1 MEEADREIC
10 EIWVGTFQYG
20 RVKKDKHTYTTGLY
34 KLIDLY
40 LQAIRRNI
48 DIDLG
53 EEKIC
58 EIIGTQ
64 TPTLEWQRQILMELS
79 DQNIVT
85 EEELDLIRSYGS
97 YGFSGMNNY
106 LRRNPTSKAPINDI
120 ISRLS
125 PLSNDIVVF
134 RYVRKYAY
142 LPTDIG
148 KIFTSQGY
156 LSTTMDAAMTTG
168 IICDHMKNAESI
180 KDGAIMQINVPTG
193 ARAIY
198 LSGHEKELLF
208 PHNAQLKLINYT
220 KGKFICEPKNDVCV
234 IVNDVPFFT
243 FEMML

>member
-1 MEEADREIC
+1 MEKANC
-10 EIWVGTFQYG
+10 KIWVESRNYG
-20 RVKKDKHTYTTGLY
+20 SVEDENDTYTTGIYSLV
-34 KLIDLY
+34 DLY

-58 EIIGTQ
+58 ELIKDQ
-64 TPTLEWQRQILMELS
+64 TPSLKWQRRILIEIS
-79 DQNIVT
+79 DKNIVT
-85 EEELDLIRSYGS
+85 EDELEIMHSYRDTG
-97 YGFSGMNNY
+97 YIHMNVG
-106 LRRNPTSKAPINDI
+106 LRRNPTGKALINDI

-125 PLSNDIVVF
+125 PLPNDIVVF
-134 RYVRKYAY
+134 RYVKKYKY

-168 IICDHMKNAESI
+168 AICDNIINGEFI
-180 KDGAIMQINVPTG
+180 KDGAIMQINVPAG

-198 LSGHEKELLF
+198 LSGDEKELLF
-208 PHNAQLKLINYT
+208 PHNTQLKLINYT
-220 KGKFICEPKNDVCV
+220 KGKFICEPINYTCV

-243 FEMML
+243 FEMVLKK